1 MVAFEIKS
9 RLQRARMLANE
20 LSRALWSGWRAGR
33 RAGCILKTWQQR
45 VIHISDAEA
54 ASDFASLLE
63 RVRAGSEFVIER
75 DARPVAVLRSVAP
88 EPSIEQAFAAIA
100 RDVPDEHWDRVPA
113 DLSKNV
119 DHYLYGAS
127 KTSS

>member
-1 MVAFEIKS
+1 MA
-9 RLQRARMLANE
+9 
-20 LSRALWSGWRAGR
+20 
-33 RAGCILKTWQQR
+33 TR
-45 VIHISDAEA
+45 VIHISDTEA

-88 EPSIEQAFAAIA
+88 EPSIAQAFAAIA
-100 RDVPDEHWDRVPA
+100 QDVPDEHWDRVPA

>member
-1 MVAFEIKS
+1 MA
-9 RLQRARMLANE
+9 
-20 LSRALWSGWRAGR
+20 
-33 RAGCILKTWQQR
+33 TR
-45 VIHISDAEA
+45 VIHISDTEA

-63 RVRAGSEFVIER
+63 RVRAGSEFVIEQ

-88 EPSIEQAFAAIA
+88 EPSIDRAFAAIA
-100 RDVPDEHWDRVPA
+100 QDVPDEHWGRVPE
-113 DLSKNV
+113 DHSKNV